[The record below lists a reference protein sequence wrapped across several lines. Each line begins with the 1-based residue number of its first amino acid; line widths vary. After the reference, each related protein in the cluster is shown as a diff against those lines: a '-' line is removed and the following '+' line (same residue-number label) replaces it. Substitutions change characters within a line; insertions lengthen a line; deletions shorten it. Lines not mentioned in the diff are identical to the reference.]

1 MEISLKTDFEPETR
15 NLEPE
20 TLNPRPKPETRKE
33 VRPPFVTYVR
43 IASMLKMEQERRVK
57 VMPEDFIKFEQNFL
71 LRKNM
76 KMFANLAEGKESEI
90 RQSHKRPAQETF

>member
-1 MEISLKTDFEPETR
+1 
-15 NLEPE
+15 
-20 TLNPRPKPETRKE
+20 
-33 VRPPFVTYVR
+33 
-43 IASMLKMEQERRVK
+43 MLKMEQERRVK